1 MRKLLRADF
10 SRLFRD
16 KVFLASCALM
26 FFAGGGFPVIHFFD
40 NMKNGERWMPDY
52 AFFAF
57 GLFVPILL
65 SFVTALF
72 IGSGYSDGAV
82 RNKLIVGHLRRD
94 IYLSGLIVCS
104 AAAFM
109 AALIC
114 LLSLRSSLREAARE
128 LDDKLMTDTNTLI
141 SISSGDREMRAFA
154 ARINIQLQALREER
168 LKLQYGDMELKSAVM
183 NISHDLRTPLTA
195 ICGYLDLLE
204 REPLPERPA
213 RYITVI
219 RERSDAM

>member
-26 FFAGGGFPVIHFFD
+26 FFAGGGIPVIHFFD

-52 AFFAF
+52 ACFAF

-82 RNKLIVGHLRRD
+82 RNELIVGHLRRD

-154 ARINIQLQALREER
+154 ARMNIQLQALREER

-183 NISHDLRTPLTA
+183 NIFHDLHTPLTA

-204 REPLPERPA
+204 RELLPERPA